1 MDARLPFAR
10 LRERGQSLQRHSG
23 LRPTNPHWEPAIGAP
38 VSIRISPRARRIGLR
53 IDAAERKVELVLP
66 RGIPASTGLRFL
78 AAKRGWVATRLKA
91 KPQRV
96 PFVEGSNQPV
106 LGVPHQVCREFD
118 PAAPPV
124 RIIDGEIRVRSDP
137 LHLAGRVRDYLL
149 AMAQAEISPRAH
161 RLAARIG
168 REVARV
174 SVRDT
179 KSRWGSC
186 SGQGNLSLS
195 WRLILAPEPV
205 LDYVVAHEVA
215 HLAEMNHGP
224 RFWRL
229 VESLTPNTAAP
240 RAWLKRHRNQLLAY
254 G

>member
-1 MDARLPFAR
+1 LSRR
-10 LRERGQSLQRHSG
+10 SGQGQEESHREPG
-23 LRPTNPHWEPAIGAP
+23 IGAP
-38 VSIRISPRARRIGLR
+38 VAIRVNPRARRVGLR
-53 IDAAERKVELVLP
+53 IDAAERRVELVLP
-66 RGIPASTGLRFL
+66 RGVSARTGLRFL
-78 AAKRGWVATRLKA
+78 ATKRVWIEARLEA
-91 KPQRV
+91 LPQPV
-96 PFVEGSNQPV
+96 PFVEGAIVPV
-106 LGVPHQVCREFD
+106 LGVAHRIRCEFD
-118 PAAPPV
+118 LEAAPV
-124 RIIDGEIRVRSDP
+124 RIIDGEIRVHSDP
-137 LHLAGRVRDYLL
+137 LHLGRRVRDHLV

-186 SGQGNLSLS
+186 SGQGNLSFC
-195 WRLILAPEPV
+195 WRLIFAPEPV
-205 LDYVVAHEVA
+205 LEYVVAHEVS

-229 VESLTPNTAAP
+229 VESLTPNSAGP
-240 RAWLKRHRNQLLAY
+240 RVWLKRHRNRLLAY

>member
-1 MDARLPFAR
+1 M
-10 LRERGQSLQRHSG
+10 RGG
-23 LRPTNPHWEPAIGAP
+23 LRPVAFNCDPEIGVPIAIR
-38 VSIRISPRARRIGLR
+38 VSPRARRVGLR
-53 IDAAERKVELVLP
+53 IDAAERRVELVLP
-66 RGIPASTGLRFL
+66 RGVPPGTGLRFL
-78 AAKRGWVATRLKA
+78 AAKRGWIAARLA
-91 KPQRV
+91 ALPQPV
-96 PFVEGSNQPV
+96 PFAEGAILPV
-106 LGVPHQVCREFD
+106 LGVAHRIRCEFD
-118 PAAPPV
+118 LAAPPV
-124 RIIDGEIRVRSDP
+124 RIVDGEIRVRSDP
-137 LHLAGRVRDYLL
+137 LHLARRVRDHLV
-149 AMAQAEISPRAH
+149 AVAEAEISPRAH

-240 RAWLKRHRNQLLAY
+240 RAWLKRHRNRLLAY

>member
-1 MDARLPFAR
+1 LRGDQRLVAPNFDP
-10 LRERGQSLQRHSG
+10 G
-23 LRPTNPHWEPAIGAP
+23 IGAP
-38 VSIRISPRARRIGLR
+38 VLIRVSPRARRIGLR

-78 AAKRGWVATRLKA
+78 AAKRGWVATRLEA
-91 KPQRV
+91 LPQRV
-96 PFVEGSNQPV
+96 PFVEGAILPV

-118 PAAPPV
+118 LAAPPV
-124 RIIDGEIRVRSDP
+124 RIIDSEIRVRSDP
-137 LHLAGRVRDYLL
+137 LHLGRRVRDHLR

-186 SGQGNLSLS
+186 SGQGNLSFS
-195 WRLILAPEPV
+195 WRLIFTPEPV
-205 LDYVVAHEVA
+205 LDYVVAHEVS

-229 VESLTPNTAAP
+229 VESLTPNSAAP
-240 RAWLKRHRNQLLAY
+240 RGWLKRHRNRLLAY

>member
-1 MDARLPFAR
+1 MPARLPFR
-10 LRERGQSLQRHSG
+10 SLRKWGELLQRIG
-23 LRPTNPHWEPAIGAP
+23 TANPHWEPGIGAP
-38 VSIRISPRARRIGLR
+38 VAIRVSPRARRVGLR
-53 IDAAERKVELVLP
+53 IDAAERRVELVLP
-66 RGIPASTGLRFL
+66 RGVSARTGLRFL
-78 AAKRGWVATRLKA
+78 AAKRGWIEARIEAL
-91 KPQRV
+91 PQPV
-96 PFVEGSNQPV
+96 PFVEGAILPV
-106 LGVPHQVCREFD
+106 LGVAHRIRCEFD
-118 PAAPPV
+118 LAAPPV
-124 RIIDGEIRVRSDP
+124 RIIDGEIRVCSDT
-137 LHLAGRVRDYLL
+137 LHLARRVRDHLV

-186 SGQGNLSLS
+186 SGQGNLSFS
-195 WRLILAPEPV
+195 WRLIFAPEPV
-205 LDYVVAHEVA
+205 LEYVVAHEVS

-229 VESLTPNTAAP
+229 VESLIPNSAAP
-240 RAWLKRHRNQLLAY
+240 RGWLKRHRNRLLAY

>member
-1 MDARLPFAR
+1 M
-10 LRERGQSLQRHSG
+10 QRHSG
-23 LRPTNPHWEPAIGAP
+23 SRPTDLRREPGVGVP
-38 VSIRISPRARRIGLR
+38 VSIRVSPRARRIGLR

-66 RGIPASTGLRFL
+66 RGIPARTGLRFL
-78 AAKRGWVATRLKA
+78 AAKRGWIEARLEA
-91 KPQRV
+91 LPQRA
-96 PFVEGSNQPV
+96 PFVDGAILPV
-106 LGVPHQVCREFD
+106 LGVPHQVRREFD

-124 RIIDGEIRVRSDP
+124 RIIDCEIRVRGDP
-137 LHLAGRVRDYLL
+137 LHLADRVRDHLF
-149 AMAQAEISPRAH
+149 AVAQAEISPRAH

-179 KSRWGSC
+179 RSRWGSC
-186 SGQGNLSLS
+186 SAQGNLSFS
-195 WRLILAPEPV
+195 WRLIFAPEPV
-205 LDYVVAHEVA
+205 LEYVVAHEVS

-240 RAWLKRHRNQLLAY
+240 RAWLKRHRNRLLAY

>member
-1 MDARLPFAR
+1 M
-10 LRERGQSLQRHSG
+10 QRYSG
-23 LRPTNPHWEPAIGAP
+23 LGPTNPHWEPAIGAP
-38 VSIRISPRARRIGLR
+38 VSIRVSPRARRIGLR
-53 IDAAERKVELVLP
+53 IDVAERKVELVLP

-78 AAKRGWVATRLKA
+78 AAKRGWVSARLEA
-91 KPQRV
+91 LPQRV
-96 PFVEGSNQPV
+96 PFVEGAILPV
-106 LGVPHQVCREFD
+106 LGVPHQLRREFD
-118 PAAPPV
+118 LASPPV

-137 LHLAGRVRDYLL
+137 LHLARRVRDHLV

-186 SGQGNLSLS
+186 SGQGNLSFS
-195 WRLILAPEPV
+195 WRLIFAPESV
-205 LDYVVAHEVA
+205 LEYVVAHEVA

-224 RFWRL
+224 RFWAL
-229 VESLTPNTAAP
+229 VESLTPGSTGP
-240 RAWLKRHRNQLLAY
+240 RAWLKRHRSRLLSY

>member
-1 MDARLPFAR
+1 LS
-10 LRERGQSLQRHSG
+10 LRGDQLLVAPNFDPG
-23 LRPTNPHWEPAIGAP
+23 IGVP
-38 VSIRISPRARRIGLR
+38 VSIRVSPRARRVGLR
-53 IDAAERKVELVLP
+53 IDVAGRKVELVLP
-66 RGIPASTGLRFL
+66 RGVAASTGLRFL
-78 AAKRGWVATRLKA
+78 AAKRGWIAARLEA
-91 KPQRV
+91 LPQRV
-96 PFVEGSNQPV
+96 PFVEGAILPL

-124 RIIDGEIRVRSDP
+124 RIIDGEIWVRSDP
-137 LHLAGRVRDYLL
+137 LHLARRVHDHLV
-149 AMAQAEISPRAH
+149 AVAQAEISPRAH

-168 REVARV
+168 RKVARV

-179 KSRWGSC
+179 RSRWGSC
-186 SGQGNLSLS
+186 SGQGNLSFS
-195 WRLILAPEPV
+195 WRLIFAPEPV
-205 LDYVVAHEVA
+205 LEYVVAHEVA

-240 RAWLKRHRNQLLAY
+240 RAWLKRHRNQLLGY